1 MSQIHCNKEYHRTSN
16 QELKTFA
23 EGVETGYF
31 AHNPPFTVLPVTL
44 IDFQAL
50 IEDYDNKLTAY
61 ENGGETQKGPFL
73 IAKTALMDALDLLAT
88 ETDKVADGNSELI
101 ILAGF
106 EPTKTKGETVKPGQ
120 TTVTVKRG
128 IANELISTCALVEGA
143 RHYGC
148 IVTEGAPLPEDI
160 VINGNG
166 RIVWATSSS
175 PTPIPPSGPT
185 PGPGTSPT
193 RVFLDFTI
201 QREKHFTDLIHDVTY
216 YFYYYAVNSK
226 GVGPLSEVVSMVC
239 W

>member
-160 VINGNG
+160 IIDGNG
-166 RIVWATSSS
+166 RIVWSANSS
-175 PTPIPPSGPT
+175 PS
-185 PGPGTSPT
+185 PGPGPLPGPTPT
-193 RVFLDFTI
+193 RVFLDFTD

-216 YFYYYAVNSK
+216 YFYYYAVNAK
-226 GVGPLSEVVSMVC
+226 GVGPLSEAVSMVC

>member
-16 QELKTFA
+16 PELKIFA
-23 EGVETGYF
+23 DGVRNGYYGN
-31 AHNPPFTVLPVTL
+31 NPPFTVLPL
-44 IDFQAL
+44 PLPAFQAL
-50 IEDYDNKLTAY
+50 IEDYENKLSDY

-73 IAKTALMDALDLLAT
+73 LAKTALIDALDLLAT
-88 ETDKVADGNSELI
+88 ETDKVANGDSELI

-128 IANELISTCALVEGA
+128 IANELISTCALLEGA
-143 RHYGC
+143 KHYGC

-160 VINGNG
+160 VIDGNG

-175 PTPIPPSGPT
+175 PTPMPPSPT
-185 PGPGTSPT
+185 PGPVTSPT
-193 RVFLDFTI
+193 RVFLDFTA

-216 YFYYYAVNSK
+216 YFYYYAVNAK

>member
-16 QELKTFA
+16 PELKTFA
-23 EGVETGYF
+23 DGVETGYYGN
-31 AHNPPFTVLPVTL
+31 NPPFTVLPL
-44 IDFQAL
+44 PLPAFQAL
-50 IEDYDNKLTAY
+50 IEDYDNKLSDY
-61 ENGGETQKGPFL
+61 ENGGEAQKGPFL
-73 IAKTALMDALDLLAT
+73 LAKTALIDALDLLAT

-128 IANELISTCALVEGA
+128 IANELISTCALLDGA
-143 RHYGC
+143 KHYGC

-160 VINGNG
+160 IIDGNG
-166 RIVWATSSS
+166 RIIYSSSS
-175 PTPIPPSGPT
+175 PS
-185 PGPGTSPT
+185 PGPSPT
-193 RVFLDFTI
+193 RVILDFNM

-216 YFYYYAVNSK
+216 YFYYYAVNAK
-226 GVGPLSEVVSMVC
+226 GVGPMSEAVSMVC